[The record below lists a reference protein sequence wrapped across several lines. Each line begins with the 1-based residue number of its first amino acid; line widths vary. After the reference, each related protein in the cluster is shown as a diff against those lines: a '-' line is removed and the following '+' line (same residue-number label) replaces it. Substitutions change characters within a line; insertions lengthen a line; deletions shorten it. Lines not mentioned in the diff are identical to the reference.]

1 MNNRNFSLPLV
12 IVAIILGA
20 TVYKHFNFQTFTFK
34 ESWLDIVYLITFVIV
49 LFFLFKGK
57 VQSK

>member
-1 MNNRNFSLPLV
+1 MNNRNFSFPLV
-12 IVAIILGA
+12 IVAVILGI
-20 TVYKHFNFQTFTFK
+20 TIYKHFNFKTLTFK
-34 ESWLDIVYLITFVIV
+34 ESWLDVVYLVTFVIV